1 MKQFSDPAARNAP
14 FIASALVDVLPT
26 KGLVL
31 EVGSGTGQHA
41 DAFSRA
47 FPNLLWQ
54 PTNAD
59 DLDSVKAWRA
69 ESEMPNFLEPLT
81 FDLFDLQSPVS
92 SAEAIYCANVI
103 HIAPAEAIPHLFRH
117 AKALLG
123 LGAPVVLYGPFRYR
137 DRELEPSNVSFNVWL
152 SERFSGGGIREF
164 EAVCDTAK
172 SEGFEIE
179 VDKEMP
185 ANNRLLVFRRT
196 R

>member
-14 FIASALVDVLPT
+14 FIASALVDILPKT
-26 KGLVL
+26 GLVL

-47 FPNLLWQ
+47 FPALLWQ

-59 DLDSVKAWRA
+59 DLDSIQAWRA
-69 ESEMPNFLEPLT
+69 ESEMPNFLAPLK
-81 FDLFDLQSPVS
+81 FDLFAQESPVE
-92 SAEAIYCANVI
+92 SADAIYCANVI
-103 HIAPAEAIPHLFRH
+103 HIAPAEVIPHLFRH
-117 AKALLG
+117 ANALLG
-123 LGAPVVLYGPFRYR
+123 LGAPVILYGPFRYR
-137 DRELEPSNVSFNVWL
+137 DRDLEPSNISFNVWL
-152 SERFSGGGIREF
+152 SEHFSGGGIREF
-164 EAVCDTAK
+164 EAVCEIAK